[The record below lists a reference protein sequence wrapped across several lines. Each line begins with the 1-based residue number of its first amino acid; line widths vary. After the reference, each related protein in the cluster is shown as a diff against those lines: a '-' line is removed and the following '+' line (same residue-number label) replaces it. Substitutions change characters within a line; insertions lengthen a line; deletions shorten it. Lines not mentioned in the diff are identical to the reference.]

1 MNPDTRPA
9 PLEPLLR
16 SDALRLLPLGGL
28 GEIGLNMMALEHQ
41 GKILL
46 IDCGLMFPEAY
57 MMGIDLVLPD
67 IAALAGRTEDICA
80 LVLTHGHEDH
90 IGAVPFLWEEL
101 GRPPI
106 YGTGLTL
113 GLLRGKFKEHGLHG
127 GNDLHRVAPRQCVE
141 VGPFQVEFFRAA
153 HSIVDG
159 VGLAVRT
166 PAGLVVHTGDFKL
179 DPTPVDNQPTDLAR
193 LAAFGEEGV
202 LLLLADSTN
211 VEREGYTLSERV
223 VGEAFA
229 DILPRC
235 PGRVLVATFSSNVHR
250 IQQVADAARACGRKI
265 FVNGRSMVTNIA
277 IARQLG
283 YLAIPDDV
291 LIDLRQMQDL
301 PRDQVLILTTGSQ
314 GEPLS
319 ALSRIAMDDHK
330 QIQVEP
336 EDTVILSSKF
346 IPGNEKAITEVIN
359 HLYRRGAEV
368 FYQTTSE
375 VHVSGHASQEELKLV
390 LSLTRPR
397 YFVPVHGEY
406 RHLVQHARLA
416 RRMGVAEEEA
426 VVLENGTPL
435 VLSANGLQLQER
447 VETGRVFVDG
457 RGIGDL
463 GVPELRDRSH
473 LANHGMVVALLAL
486 NQKSGEIVYGPEL
499 LTRGFI
505 PEEESREFLEEA
517 RERVL
522 EMLAE
527 HSPELLSDWEELRV
541 EVRKT
546 LRRFFNRTI
555 QRRPLILPVI
565 LEL

>member
-1 MNPDTRPA
+1 
-9 PLEPLLR
+9 
-16 SDALRLLPLGGL
+16 
-28 GEIGLNMMALEHQ
+28 
-41 GKILL
+41 
-46 IDCGLMFPEAY
+46 
-57 MMGIDLVLPD
+57 
-67 IAALAGRTEDICA
+67 
-80 LVLTHGHEDH
+80 
-90 IGAVPFLWEEL
+90 
-101 GRPPI
+101 
-106 YGTGLTL
+106 
-113 GLLRGKFKEHGLHG
+113 
-127 GNDLHRVAPRQCVE
+127 
-141 VGPFQVEFFRAA
+141 
-153 HSIVDG
+153 
-159 VGLAVRT
+159 
-166 PAGLVVHTGDFKL
+166 
-179 DPTPVDNQPTDLAR
+179 
-193 LAAFGEEGV
+193 
-202 LLLLADSTN
+202 
-211 VEREGYTLSERV
+211 
-223 VGEAFA
+223 
-229 DILPRC
+229 
-235 PGRVLVATFSSNVHR
+235 
-250 IQQVADAARACGRKI
+250 
-265 FVNGRSMVTNIA
+265 
-277 IARQLG
+277 
-283 YLAIPDDV
+283 
-291 LIDLRQMQDL
+291 
-301 PRDQVLILTTGSQ
+301 
-314 GEPLS
+314 
-319 ALSRIAMDDHK
+319 
-330 QIQVEP
+330 
-336 EDTVILSSKF
+336 
-346 IPGNEKAITEVIN
+346 
-359 HLYRRGAEV
+359 
-368 FYQTTSE
+368 
-375 VHVSGHASQEELKLV
+375 
-390 LSLTRPR
+390 
-397 YFVPVHGEY
+397 VPVHGEY